1 MATTSVKAHY
11 NRQDLLLFH
20 IGTRQ
25 AFAINVLKMKEI
37 IPYEPLNKLPG
48 SHPAVI
54 GVARLRG
61 YPLTVIDLA
70 AAIGMPPVSAHPDL
84 TEYSIIISEFSRTLQ
99 GFLVS
104 KVDRI
109 ISLDWKDILPPP
121 KASGRATYITGITRV
136 DERLVEIIDVERA
149 LNSVAPSPILNDQ
162 EEQSL
167 DLDQKVAEQLQQK
180 LVLVVDDS
188 GLARKQVTRTLDLM
202 GLNYVTARDGKDAL
216 QRLEAL
222 KEEGRRV
229 DLIISD
235 IEMPEMDGY
244 TLTRELRKDETM
256 SSTYILLHT
265 SLSGAVCN
273 ENAQASGADAAL
285 TKFMT
290 EELSAAVMKGLSL
303 EQAAG

>member
-1 MATTSVKAHY
+1 MTNSTATKERCS
-11 NRQDLLLFH
+11 RQDLLLFH

-61 YPLTVIDLA
+61 HPLTVIDLA
-70 AAIGMPPVSAHPDL
+70 SAIGMPPISNHPDL
-84 TEYSIIISEFSRTLQ
+84 TTYSIIISEFSRTLQ

-109 ISLDWKDILPPP
+109 IALEWEDILPPP
-121 KASGRATYITGITRV
+121 SASGHATYITGIAHV
-136 DERLVEIIDVERA
+136 DEQLVEIIDVERA
-149 LNSVAPSPILNDQ
+149 LNSVAPNQTSGSPVVDVDQ
-162 EEQSL
+162 R
-167 DLDQKVAEQLQQK
+167 VAQQLQQK

-202 GLNYVTARDGKDAL
+202 GLDYITALDGKDAL
-216 QRLEAL
+216 QKLKGL
-222 KEEGRRV
+222 KEEGRSI
-229 DLIISD
+229 DLVISD

-244 TLTRELRKDETM
+244 TLTRELRKDKAL

-265 SLSGAVCN
+265 SLSGAVCS

-285 TKFMT
+285 TKFVP
-290 EELSAAVMKGLSL
+290 EELSAAVMKGLGL
-303 EQAAG
+303 EPQPS

>member
-1 MATTSVKAHY
+1 MTNTTPTKEHCS
-11 NRQDLLLFH
+11 RQDLLLFH

-61 YPLTVIDLA
+61 RPLTVIDLA
-70 AAIGMPPVSAHPDL
+70 SAIGMPPISNHPDL
-84 TEYSIIISEFSRTLQ
+84 TAYSIIISEFSRTLQ

-109 ISLDWKDILPPP
+109 IALEWEDILPPP
-121 KASGRATYITGITRV
+121 CASGHATYITGIAHV
-136 DERLVEIIDVERA
+136 DEQLVEIIDVERA
-149 LNSVAPSPILNDQ
+149 LNSVAPNQTSDSPVVDMDQ
-162 EEQSL
+162 RVVQ
-167 DLDQKVAEQLQQK
+167 QLQQK

-202 GLNYVTARDGKDAL
+202 GLDYVTALDGKDAL
-216 QRLEAL
+216 QKLKGL
-222 KEEGRRV
+222 KEEGRSI
-229 DLIISD
+229 DLVISD

-244 TLTRELRKDETM
+244 TLTRELRKDKTLA
-256 SSTYILLHT
+256 STYILLHT
-265 SLSGAVCN
+265 SLSGTVCS

-285 TKFMT
+285 TKFVP
-290 EELSAAVMKGLSL
+290 EELSAAVMKGLGL
-303 EQAAG
+303 EPQPS

>member
-1 MATTSVKAHY
+1 MANTTNTKENY

-37 IPYEPLNKLPG
+37 IPYEPLVKLPG

-61 YPLTVIDLA
+61 HPLTVIDLA
-70 AAIGMPPVSAHPDL
+70 SAIGMPPISSHPDL
-84 TEYSIIISEFSRTLQ
+84 TPYSIIISEFSRTLQ

-109 ISLDWKDILPPP
+109 ISLEWEDILPPP
-121 KASGRATYITGITRV
+121 RASGHATYITGIA
-136 DERLVEIIDVERA
+136 DIDKQLVEIIDVERA
-149 LNSVAPSPILNDQ
+149 LNSVMPSQTSGSQTL
-162 EEQSL
+162 E
-167 DLDQKVAEQLQQK
+167 LDQRVAEQLQQK

-202 GLNYVTARDGKDAL
+202 GLNYITAQDGKEAL
-216 QRLEAL
+216 QKLKAL
-222 KEEGRRV
+222 KEEGRSV

-244 TLTRELRKDETM
+244 TLTREIRKDEAL
-256 SSTYILLHT
+256 SSIYILLHT
-265 SLSGAVCN
+265 SLSGTVCS

-285 TKFMT
+285 TKFVT
-290 EELSAAVMKGLSL
+290 EELSAAVMKGLACNPNPA
-303 EQAAG
+303 E